1 MLARLTSLRVDFLVA
16 LLLVVFALVEMI
28 GSFELHLGE
37 EFTLG
42 PGALP
47 LAYSCGLLIFAGIL
61 LYTSRP
67 KHIAAKIA
75 EQADAP
81 DRDKD
86 EAPALDYAA
95 GAKTFLLV
103 VLFIASIY
111 YVGFLAGTALFGFL
125 QLKFVMRASL
135 SKSLLFGLLWGGGL
149 YFAFEHL
156 LEVQLEPG
164 LLFSG
169 S

>member
-16 LLLVVFALVEMI
+16 LLLVVFALVEMV
-28 GSFELHLGE
+28 GSFDLHLGE

-47 LAYSCGLLIFAGIL
+47 LAYSCGLLIFAAIL

-67 KHIAAKIA
+67 KRAAKIA

-81 DRDKD
+81 DRDKE

-125 QLKFVMRASL
+125 QLKLVMRASL